1 VKFLSGTVYSK
12 ALAIFLAA
20 SLLLLGA
27 VVALTQLIIFREFN
41 LTEQREM
48 KATLQRFSVVMSRE
62 TRPLE
67 VSLSGW
73 SSSTFIANFLAQP
86 PLEPHIERIV
96 PEALR
101 ELRIDFVGIFDGR
114 GILLR
119 SVGADGRTEDLLR
132 NGELLPALL
141 AQTGVETSPL
151 ETESRIGHVLVGDQ
165 LCSIVISPVAKAGI
179 LMGGKLFDQS
189 SWGFLEGLFS
199 ATIRFHTL
207 KNTKVNEVTG
217 RDIMELLVTQEVVI
231 EAEDS
236 SQITGYRLIRGFDG
250 NPLGYISI
258 SQPRP
263 LRQEGL
269 RAIQIFLTG
278 ICLAGGAL
286 VLVVWL
292 LLDRT
297 ILARIKNLTKKLDA
311 ERRSGRLPVQLNFQ
325 GDDELGALA
334 RSIEGLA
341 LLLQSTQFQYRA
353 VVEDQTELICRFDA
367 DRRLAFANQVFN
379 RMFKLEEKLLPDRR
393 LDEVLPDKVH
403 AELMTRFQLLI
414 PEKPLAT
421 YTHGVSLA
429 GGEHLWFRTTL
440 RRHFSG
446 EGNCQGG
453 QWVAADITAQI
464 EAQKQTLESERR
476 FRRLFETASDGI
488 LLVER
493 ETLIISDINPALF
506 RMLMLAGAEVLGSAF
521 DQLPVF
527 SPCLDIVNYYRRS
540 EFSGGH
546 RVPFRNE
553 CRLERADG
561 SALFIELRCSG
572 YEVAGGHYI
581 QLNFRNIS
589 ERVIGE
595 QELRKLSAKL
605 LRLQDEE
612 RRRIA
617 RELHDSTAQNLSALE
632 MNMSLLEPLLEKSHP
647 KAAKIVA
654 ETRQIAGECSRE
666 LRNISYLLHPPLID
680 EVGLA
685 FAIKWFADG
694 FAKRTGIAATVDIEE
709 DFPRLDSDVEMPLFR
724 VVQEAMTNIYRHS
737 GADHAWV
744 TLQREG
750 RFVNLEIRDNGRGFA
765 GEILLDEDGA
775 GIMPEIQPGV
785 GLAGMRERMANLGG
799 KLAIENSPLGVTIC
813 VRLALSEIKGDEE
826 PTDGKPSRKNAG

>member
-1 VKFLSGTVYSK
+1 VKFLAGTVYSK

-48 KATLQRFSVVMSRE
+48 KAMLQRFSTVLARE
-62 TRPLE
+62 AKPLE
-67 VSLSGW
+67 ATVGEWAGSASVVG
-73 SSSTFIANFLAQP
+73 FLDGRVKDP
-86 PLEPHIERIV
+86 DLGKIT
-96 PEALR
+96 PEVLK
-101 ELRIDFVGIFDGR
+101 ELNIDFVALYDEEGKLVR
-114 GILLR
+114 VVCTEASILQ
-119 SVGADGRTEDLLR
+119 
-132 NGELLPALL
+132 NGERITAALEEAALNSRNRTGYVLIADHLYSL
-141 AQTGVETSPL
+141 AVFPVKSASRGVPKGT
-151 ETESRIGHVLVGDQ
+151 LV
-165 LCSIVISPVAKAGI
+165 
-179 LMGGKLFDQS
+179 GGKLLGQNT
-189 SWGFLEGLFS
+189 WGFLEGLFS
-199 ATIRFHTL
+199 ATIRFYPFKSTE
-207 KNTKVNEVTG
+207 VNEVTG
-217 RDIMELLVTQEVVI
+217 RDIVNLLNSQEIVI
-231 EAEDS
+231 ETEDN
-236 SQITGYRLIRGFDG
+236 SQITGHRLIQGMDG
-250 NPLGYISI
+250 SPLGYISI

-263 LRQEGL
+263 LREQGL

-286 VLVVWL
+286 VLVVWF

-297 ILARIKNLTKKLDA
+297 ILARIKDLTKKLDA
-311 ERRSGRLPVQLNFQ
+311 EKRSGRLPVRLDFK
-325 GDDELGALA
+325 GEDELGTLA

-341 LLLQSTQFQYRA
+341 VLLQSTQFQYRA
-353 VVEDQTELICRFDA
+353 VVEDQTEMICRFDA
-367 DRRLAFANQVFN
+367 GGKLTFANQVFV
-379 RMFKLEEKLLPDRR
+379 RRFEQADQPPTGRALSDILPKNAGED
-393 LDEVLPDKVH
+393 VLI
-403 AELMTRFQLLI
+403 RFQQLS

-421 YTHGVSLA
+421 YTHEVSFSE
-429 GGEHLWFRTTL
+429 GEKLWCRSTL
-440 RRHFSG
+440 RKNFSADG
-446 EGNCQGG
+446 ICQGG

-464 EAQKQTLESERR
+464 EAQKQMLESERR

-493 ETLIISDINPALF
+493 ETLIISDINPGLC
-506 RMLMLAGAEVLGSAF
+506 RMLMLAGSEVLGSAF

-527 SPCLDIVNYYRRS
+527 SPCLDIVNYYRRP
-540 EFSGGH
+540 EFSADH
-546 RVPFRNE
+546 RATFRNE

-572 YEVAGGHYI
+572 YEVAGGQYI

-589 ERVIGE
+589 ERVYGE
-595 QELRKLSAKL
+595 RELRKLSAKL

-647 KAAKIVA
+647 KAAQIVA

-709 DFPRLDSDVEMPLFR
+709 DFPRLDRDVEMPLFR

-744 TLQREG
+744 TLHREG
-750 RFVNLEIRDNGRGFA
+750 QFLNLEIRDNGRGFE
-765 GEILLDEDGA
+765 GEILVDEDGA
-775 GIMPEIQPGV
+775 EIMPEIQPGV
-785 GLAGMRERMANLGG
+785 GLAGMRERLANLGG
-799 KLAIENSPLGVTIC
+799 KLDIENSPLGVTIC
-813 VRLALSEIKGDEE
+813 VRLTLTEIQGYE
-826 PTDGKPSRKNAG
+826 G